1 MKQTAMAGAAFA
13 ALCAATSAS
22 AQQQPSFYEGKNIN
36 MYIGYS
42 AGGGY
47 DVYARMVARH
57 MARHVPGVGEVI
69 PNNMPGAGSLRMTN
83 WLFNVAPK
91 DGTAIGAPGRGAAFE
106 PLLVGEGTQFD
117 ASKFNWLGSANN
129 EVSVCVA
136 WHTSGVRTLDDA
148 RRKELVVGGT
158 GGSADTDQFPKVL
171 NEVIGTKM
179 KLVTGYPG
187 GNDINLAMERN
198 EVQGRCGWS
207 WSSVVSTRANWLKEG
222 KVNVLVQLSMKKHE
236 DLPNV
241 PLVLDLASNQEERQ
255 ILRLVFARQAMG
267 RPYMAPPDVPADR
280 VKSSSQRLHGDD
292 EGQAIPRRSEQGET
306 RNRSCFRRGSAGDRA
321 RSLPDAKGG
330 REAHRRHREVAIAA
344 VGHEK
349 GGLAGPPSFLADA
362 RGQTAGPMERGCWIT
377 PVSLSFGSAMMAG
390 SSKKSPISDVTPVRA
405 ISSSHLRWMR
415 GS

>member
-179 KLVTGYPG
+179 KLVTGYRGATTSISPWS
-187 GNDINLAMERN
+187 AMKCRAAAA
-198 EVQGRCGWS
+198 GRG
-207 WSSVVSTRANWLKEG
+207 RA
-222 KVNVLVQLSMKKHE
+222 
-236 DLPNV
+236 
-241 PLVLDLASNQEERQ
+241 
-255 ILRLVFARQAMG
+255 
-267 RPYMAPPDVPADR
+267 
-280 VKSSSQRLHGDD
+280 
-292 EGQAIPRRSEQGET
+292 
-306 RNRSCFRRGSAGDRA
+306 SCRRA
-321 RSLPDAKGG
+321 RTG
-330 REAHRRHREVAIAA
+330 
-344 VGHEK
+344 
-349 GGLAGPPSFLADA
+349 
-362 RGQTAGPMERGCWIT
+362 
-377 PVSLSFGSAMMAG
+377 
-390 SSKKSPISDVTPVRA
+390 
-405 ISSSHLRWMR
+405 
-415 GS
+415 

>member
-1 MKQTAMAGAAFA
+1 MRHHGRMGAAII
-13 ALCAATSAS
+13 ALCAAPAA

-47 DVYARMVARH
+47 DVYARMIARH
-57 MARHVPGVGEVI
+57 LARHVPGLAEVV

-83 WLFNVAPK
+83 WLYNVAPK
-91 DGTAIGAPGRGAAFE
+91 DGSAIGAPGRGAAFE

-117 ASKFNWLGSANN
+117 ASKFNWIGSANN

-136 WHTSGVRTLDDA
+136 WENSGVKTIDDA
-148 RRKELVVGGT
+148 KRKELVVGGT

-171 NEVIGTKM
+171 NAVIGTKM

-187 GNDINLAMERN
+187 GNDINLAMERG

-222 KVNVLVQLSMKKHE
+222 KINVLIQLSMKKHE
-236 DLPNV
+236 DLPTT

-280 VKSSSQRLHGDD
+280 VKLLRDAFMATMKD
-292 EGQAIPRRSEQGET
+292 EQ
-306 RNRSCFRRGSAGDRA
+306 
-321 RSLPDAKGG
+321 
-330 REAHRRHREVAIAA
+330 
-344 VGHEK
+344 
-349 GGLAGPPSFLADA
+349 FLAEA
-362 RGQTAGPMERGCWIT
+362 RKAQLEID
-377 PVSLSFGSAMMAG
+377 PVSGQEVQEIVKEAYA
-390 SSKKSPISDVTPVRA
+390 TPKEIVKRTGQ
-405 ISSSHLRWMR
+405 IVK
-415 GS
+415 